1 MGGTVLNAGAIHQ
14 ECVSVRNWYEKNGAS
29 SKRDTQSGISAFLH
43 SE

>member
-14 ECVSVRNWYEKNGAS
+14 SVSVRNWYEKNGFKQ
-29 SKRDTQSGISAFLH
+29 KRYTERHICLLH